1 MSSSPARKF
10 QAKDISDINIYKV
23 IIRPC
28 TDTSGYYAV
37 CDMPNGGTVTQ
48 GETLWKTKMN
58 MFEAMAL
65 YLEDFPDIADYDLN
79 FEIRHA

>member
-1 MSSSPARKF
+1 MSGAL
-10 QAKDISDINIYKV
+10 AISVVPEIYNV

-28 TDTSGYYAV
+28 TDTSGYYAI
-37 CDMPNGGTVTQ
+37 CDMPNGGAVAQ

-65 YLEDFPDIADYDLN
+65 YMEDYPEVMDYDLS
-79 FEIRHA
+79 FEVEYA